1 MTTKEH
7 VDLWL
12 HGFALLTSDTGRVPF
27 FARGYKQQI
36 TALKRQR
43 NVYSQLDANQQQLSQ
58 RFATNPALT
67 NAQFLAMY
75 FPSLQEIVN
84 ATDYFVRVDGQEG
97 PGGGTSAVA
106 PLMAALV
113 ALLNQGKKS
122 RVGFLNPFLYA
133 NASKG
138 IVKDVAV
145 GTNALAG
152 TVHGYNAGA
161 GWDACT
167 GLGTPDGMA
176 ILNSL

>member
-1 MTTKEH
+1 
-7 VDLWL
+7 VS
-12 HGFALLTSDTGRVPF
+12 A
-27 FARGYKQQI
+27 I
-36 TALKRQR
+36 TALPDYQKGA
-43 NVYSQLDANQQQLSQ
+43 NV
-58 RFATNPALT
+58 PASLVT
-67 NAQFLAMY
+67 KKAGRGVPDIAM
-75 FPSLQEIVN
+75 S

-97 PGGGTSAVA
+97 PSGGTSAVA

-113 ALLNQGKKS
+113 ALLNQGKNN

-145 GTNALAG
+145 GTNALPG
-152 TVHGYNAGA
+152 TVHGYNAGP

-176 ILNSL
+176 ILNAL